1 MDEIRRVWQVDL
13 SLVPQMSEQERE
25 KGDGWLAQSRSTQ
38 HALGRGRGRPDD
50 SA

>member
-25 KGDGWLAQSRSTQ
+25 KAMVGWAQSRSTQ
-38 HALGRGRGRPDD
+38 HALGRGRGLTDD